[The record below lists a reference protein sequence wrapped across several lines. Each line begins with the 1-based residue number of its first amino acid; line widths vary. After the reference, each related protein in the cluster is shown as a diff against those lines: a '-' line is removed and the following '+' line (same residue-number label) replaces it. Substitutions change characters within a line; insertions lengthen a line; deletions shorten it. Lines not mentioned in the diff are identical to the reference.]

1 MTNPLLYDEKG
12 QGQEDITLG
21 EQICN
26 QGPALIEAND
36 KLMKAAKELTERTTQ
51 LTESIIASGTRLRST
66 ECDSS
71 TILIIEPDLEKR
83 LCEIEELIEEKT
95 NRQLRKTLII
105 RGVPEIDTEKILTLL
120 PRLKVMRPLAGQ

>member
-1 MTNPLLYDEKG
+1 MGRDKDKKKSDSALVDEACSK
-12 QGQEDITLG
+12 
-21 EQICN
+21 C
-26 QGPALIEAND
+26 PALIEANP
-36 KLMKAAKELTERTTQ
+36 KLMKAVEELTERTAQ

-66 ECDSS
+66 ECDSLTTS
-71 TILIIEPDLEKR
+71 IIGPDLEKR
-83 LCEIEELIEEKT
+83 LCEIEEFIEEKT